1 MKKAYKTNQEY
12 YILKCDISKFFNSID
27 KEVLYKIVS
36 RKVKDKNFLNCT
48 KQIIFDGTFKIGIPI
63 GNYTSQFF
71 ANIYLNELDHF
82 IKEQLH
88 VKYYVRYMDDFIL
101 ILDDKNSA
109 IKAKE
114 RISEFLHE
122 KLHLK
127 LNKKTNYFKCSQGVK
142 LCEFDMYVNRIKLL
156 NQNKKKI
163 YKKVKYWN
171 NLYSKNEL
179 DIMKTAE
186 CFKAWLGH
194 ARLGNDYKYIRK
206 IKRKCNWYYM
216 EGETQ

>member
-1 MKKAYKTNQEY
+1 MKEAYKDNKEY
-12 YILKCDISKFFNSID
+12 YILKCDVSKFFNSID
-27 KEVLYKIVS
+27 KEVLYKIIS
-36 RKVKDKNFLNCT
+36 RKVKDKDFLNCT
-48 KQIIFDGTFKIGIPI
+48 KHILFDGTYKIGIPI

-71 ANIYLNELDHF
+71 ANIYLNEMDHF
-82 IKEQLH
+82 IKEKMH
-88 VKYYVRYMDDFIL
+88 IKHYVRYMDDFIL
-101 ILDDKNSA
+101 ILDNKEAA

-114 RISEFLHE
+114 TISQFLEE

-142 LCEFDMYVNRIKLL
+142 FCGFHIYIDKIKLL

-171 NLYSKNEL
+171 KLYEKNEL

-194 ARLGNDYKYIRK
+194 ASLRK
-206 IKRKCNWYYM
+206 
-216 EGETQ
+216 

>member
-12 YILKCDISKFFNSID
+12 YVLKCDISKFFNSID

-114 RISEFLHE
+114 RISEFL
-122 KLHLK
+122 
-127 LNKKTNYFKCSQGVK
+127 
-142 LCEFDMYVNRIKLL
+142 
-156 NQNKKKI
+156 
-163 YKKVKYWN
+163 
-171 NLYSKNEL
+171 NE
-179 DIMKTAE
+179 
-186 CFKAWLGH
+186 
-194 ARLGNDYKYIRK
+194 
-206 IKRKCNWYYM
+206 
-216 EGETQ
+216 